1 MVRYI
6 RELQEQ
12 GDKAQ
17 ATNVLL
23 RTLAASTK
31 PVESNV
37 TELTKAWRDL
47 ENVLYDTG
55 QNSKSVVLLMGE
67 AIDHVAATALNGI
80 TRIIE
85 ALKVA
90 YNWID
95 AHTPPWLKSAV
106 SMLNAGAG
114 NPFAGPL
121 SFFGGMPG
129 INPFGGNQ
137 FGATPWSTMPGG
149 SAPSG
154 QEVIRDRSG
163 APGVGMFM
171 LQPDAAR
178 DVGLTDAQRYD
189 YNLNIK
195 GGLSYFR
202 QQFEATRDVDTATRA
217 YNAGL
222 AGANAGKGFDYLQ
235 SVKQQDPNRLPPDVK
250 RDIEDAFYKLYAD
263 IARTAAGPEVLRR
276 IEQIAMQ
283 ESGGRHFV
291 ASAGA
296 PGAAAALPPG
306 GAAPGPYGP
315 AVPEDFGGR
324 NRLNDEIERGRQL
337 YEELNTVN
345 RQLEENRLKIIQAS
359 RALQAAVTR
368 ANEAQ
373 RLGDQETLKQAQRDV
388 AEQTETLKRLQGQR
402 TDILTP
408 AQRAAREAYEATI
421 PLQAEPGAAREFA
434 QLREQQRQRARQ
446 YGEDDPEANARE
458 RTALQTR
465 LTAAA
470 NDNIRTI
477 DLQVQAEQRL
487 IPAYELGGQAAQH
500 LLNHERALIEAR
512 QYAERGTAEYT
523 AIVDKLT
530 EAYDRQSMTAPDRQA
545 AESIARMR
553 QETEQLDLQLK
564 LLTATNV
571 ERERQMAMLQQRQ
584 ALGLAPG
591 ATPDEEQQ
599 KAIDQAGDV
608 AGHRA
613 RNQEVLGAYREIEQ
627 TAGRIGDTLEK
638 ALTEPLKEGET
649 AAHRFG
655 SVMVSI
661 LGDIEKELLKL
672 AVINPLLNALFGGE
686 HRPEMG
692 DLGGAGQGGGLLGKG
707 LGGIGSVLSAWLGGG
722 SSAGTGIGVNASLYS
737 SADAVGPFMSEA
749 PAAVA
754 HGGGL
759 VGQIGSHRFVSPGLF
774 WNAPRF
780 HAGLGADEFATILQ
794 RGERVLTAGQQR
806 QMAAAA
812 NDRGRRGGHSFTF
825 NFPSTTSPDGFRRAG
840 SQVASQVSAT
850 LARTQARNA

>member
-1 MVRYI
+1 MPADYGA
-6 RELQEQ
+6 RETLSDQIKRGQE
-12 GDKAQ
+12 
-17 ATNVLL
+17 
-23 RTLAASTK
+23 
-31 PVESNV
+31 
-37 TELTKAWRDL
+37 
-47 ENVLYDTG
+47 LYEH
-55 QNSKSVVLLMGE
+55 L
-67 AIDHVAATALNGI
+67 
-80 TRIIE
+80 
-85 ALKVA
+85 
-90 YNWID
+90 
-95 AHTPPWLKSAV
+95 
-106 SMLNAGAG
+106 
-114 NPFAGPL
+114 GPL
-121 SFFGGMPG
+121 SKQLED
-129 INPFGGNQ
+129 NR
-137 FGATPWSTMPGG
+137 
-149 SAPSG
+149 
-154 QEVIRDRSG
+154 RDII
-163 APGVGMFM
+163 A
-171 LQPDAAR
+171 
-178 DVGLTDAQRYD
+178 
-189 YNLNIK
+189 
-195 GGLSYFR
+195 
-202 QQFEATRDVDTATRA
+202 
-217 YNAGL
+217 AGL
-222 AGANAGKGFDYLQ
+222 
-235 SVKQQDPNRLPPDVK
+235 
-250 RDIEDAFYKLYAD
+250 
-263 IARTAAGPEVLRR
+263 
-276 IEQIAMQ
+276 
-283 ESGGRHFV
+283 
-291 ASAGA
+291 
-296 PGAAAALPPG
+296 
-306 GAAPGPYGP
+306 
-315 AVPEDFGGR
+315 
-324 NRLNDEIERGRQL
+324 
-337 YEELNTVN
+337 
-345 RQLEENRLKIIQAS
+345 
-359 RALQAAVTR
+359 ALQAAVTR

-373 RLGDQETLKQAQRDV
+373 RMGDEETLKLAQQEIAHSQETLR
-388 AEQTETLKRLQGQR
+388 RLQGAR
-402 TDILTP
+402 TEILSP
-408 AQRAAREAYEATI
+408 AQRAAREAFEATI
-421 PLQAEPGAAREFA
+421 PLGAEPGAAREFA

-446 YGEDDPEANARE
+446 YGEDDPEASARE

-599 KAIDQAGDV
+599 RAIDQAGDV

-613 RNQEVLGAYREIEQ
+613 RNQEVLSAYREIEQ

-655 SVMVSI
+655 SVMVSV

-686 HRPEMG
+686 HRPELG

-737 SADAVGPFMSEA
+737 SADAVGPFLSEA
-749 PAAVA
+749 PATAAVA

-759 VGQIGSHRFVSPGLF
+759 VGRISSHRFVPGGLF
-774 WNAPRF
+774 FNAPRF

-812 NDRGRRGGHSFTF
+812 NDRGRPGGHSFTF